1 MRYEQVREG
10 VLTHNAAAKA
20 TPVDADEISVADSA
34 DQWIA
39 KRVTVGSLKAGSATP
54 KVSGIYDVN
63 GRLAISVPAAL
74 VADAVKD
81 AVSLDKKPRSKKKA
95 AAAEDAPQE
104 AGDLEGEA
112 PPQET
117 GDLEGHVSL
126 QERLAD
132 NHIEVANS
140 NAGTAPKISA
150 KGTDTNVNLDLAGK
164 GTGVVRANGA
174 EVLTAASAGASRL
187 VGATA
192 QGSSGAENGA
202 NTWAKIATLDPGA
215 AVNTDASVVLSVVC
229 AYASAH
235 ASAIVSVYTRSN
247 ATGNPTVDV
256 QLVSRAGSGPHL
268 APDSFKAISN
278 GLNTPVELW
287 VRKAATFG
295 QFTVY
300 ELSRNVKTGY
310 TVTYPASAAWQAAT
324 PTGTAVNVSSAGV
337 TVAGNTV
344 STKVAVPANSTA
356 PGLPG
361 QWAAST
367 LHYFVYTGNGTTHS
381 WGRAALETTWAVTVP
396 GEVAVDPVE
405 PE

>member
-81 AVSLDKKPRSKKKA
+81 AVSLDKKPRSKKSA
-95 AAAEDAPQE
+95 ESAEDA
-104 AGDLEGEA
+104 
-112 PPQET
+112 PQET
-117 GDLEGHVSL
+117 GDLEGHVAL
-126 QERLAD
+126 EERLAD
-132 NHIEVANS
+132 NHVEIANS

-150 KGTDTNVNLDLAGK
+150 KGTDANVNLDLAGK

-202 NTWAKIATLDPGA
+202 NAWAKIATLDPGT

-235 ASAIVSVYTRSN
+235 ASAIVSLYTRSN

-310 TVTYPASAAWQAAT
+310 TVTYPASAAWQSAV
-324 PTGTAVNVSSAGV
+324 PTGTGVNVSSTGV

-344 STKVAVPANSTA
+344 ATKVAVPASAAA